1 MLGRLWPRLALEA
14 CFLIVVAIVAGLLD
28 LSVVAIFVV
37 MAVAYAA
44 TVLLEW
50 TTSRVRSAPKP
61 AAEPAA
67 PAPAL
72 EAPGVVAVTV
82 HPSESAWEREE
93 DEVEEAR
100 AGARAGTGSPSQS
113 QSPNPNRARAG
124 AGARTGARAGAGART
139 GAGT

>member
-28 LSVVAIFVV
+28 LSVVAIFAV

-50 TTSRVRSAPKP
+50 TTSRVRSASKP

-93 DEVEEAR
+93 DEVEEAEPET
-100 AGARAGTGSPSQS
+100 GTGS
-113 QSPNPNRARAG
+113 R
-124 AGARTGARAGAGART
+124 AGART
-139 GAGT
+139 GAGTRARAGARAGTRARTGAGTRAGT